1 MTVRPVLL
9 GILASSI
16 LLLSIT
22 SSIDAVVEL
31 DCSEL
36 PSPNATEQTIKAK
49 MAASILV
56 SLNRRLNTRELS
68 LRHHRVVFLFA
79 VSVACLFLA
88 INLVHLAALG
98 HSKIRF
104 ILPKYIKRLG
114 NATREKRG

>member
-1 MTVRPVLL
+1 MLFWPGSDKAMTVRPVLL
-9 GILASSI
+9 GLLASSI

-56 SLNRRLNTRELS
+56 SLNRRLNTRE
-68 LRHHRVVFLFA
+68 
-79 VSVACLFLA
+79 
-88 INLVHLAALG
+88 
-98 HSKIRF
+98 
-104 ILPKYIKRLG
+104 
-114 NATREKRG
+114 